1 MESLILLALIFGLII
16 YLKVKDY
23 FLKAKQNKLVKEDQ
37 VLIEKNKKL
46 TEEIIQKREELKKVG
61 KKMSKEEILD
71 FWNKG

>member
-1 MESLILLALIFGLII
+1 MESIILLALIFGLIA
-16 YLKVKDY
+16 YLKLKDY

-61 KKMSKEEILD
+61 KKMTKEEILD